1 MVANMQMRLN
11 ACRGI
16 GLAVVLLAILI
27 AEGRADA
34 DMSLSSCLNQLVPCL
49 NYLDS
54 GTSRDPP
61 SNCCNPLK
69 WVIKSSPE
77 CLCNMISIK
86 GSNAAEEA
94 GINVTQAQ
102 ELPGR
107 CGQAVNPISCLKGS
121 PNSKNSVSNSASF
134 SFCSLSTTVA
144 AALSLV
150 FQAVYMGF

>member
-1 MVANMQMRLN
+1 MHAIAFLQSSKPKVMLANMRMTLN
-11 ACRGI
+11 ACRRI

-27 AEGRADA
+27 AEGRADDA

-61 SNCCNPLK
+61 SNCCKPLK

-94 GINVTQAQ
+94 GINITQAQ

-107 CGQAVNPISCLKGS
+107 CGQAVNPISCLKGIYTFLQTWVC
-121 PNSKNSVSNSASF
+121 KCV
-134 SFCSLSTTVA
+134 CV
-144 AALSLV
+144 
-150 FQAVYMGF
+150 

>member
-1 MVANMQMRLN
+1 MQANMRMRFN

-27 AEGRADA
+27 AEGRADDA

-77 CLCNMISIK
+77 CLCDMISIK

-107 CGQAVNPISCLKGS
+107 CGQAVNPISCLKGIYTFLQTWVC
-121 PNSKNSVSNSASF
+121 KCV
-134 SFCSLSTTVA
+134 CLKT
-144 AALSLV
+144 
-150 FQAVYMGF
+150 